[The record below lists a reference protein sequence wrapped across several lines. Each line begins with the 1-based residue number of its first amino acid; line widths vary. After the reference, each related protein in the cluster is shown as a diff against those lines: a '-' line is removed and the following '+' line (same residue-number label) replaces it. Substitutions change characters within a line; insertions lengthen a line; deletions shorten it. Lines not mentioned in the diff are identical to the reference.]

1 LECVD
6 FVKEYLTWWQKKK
19 AFEMEVKDES
29 KNLVKEGANSPTMT
43 NSTFLINMPKIMK
56 TM

>member
-1 LECVD
+1 
-6 FVKEYLTWWQKKK
+6 
-19 AFEMEVKDES
+19 MEVEDET